1 MYIVYTNSSFIDIY
15 MKIDNPSYVKDRAKD
30 MLARGYMLDALHVT
44 PEERMTIT
52 GIGNKN
58 VNLITQQDVQDLTNI
73 QKKYSW
79 YDAVDKNAKY
89 LMTINNKFGE
99 DYIKTRQLDANDATT
114 MRQIKERYE
123 AFDYKNV
130 YVRTE
135 DRTFIDR
142 VRLIKPKKMK
152 PLFTKPKKTIK
163 KVIINNYDLVDNND
177 VATSDNNIFLYDEQN
192 IKKETKNENDIS
204 LLNNKHYRSKD
215 NCG

>member
-1 MYIVYTNSSFIDIY
+1 MNIN
-15 MKIDNPSYVKDRAKD
+15 NPSYVKDRAKD

-58 VNLITQQDVQDLTNI
+58 VNRITQQDVQDLTNI

-79 YDAVDKNAKY
+79 YDAVDKNTKY

-130 YVRTE
+130 YVNME
-135 DRTFIDR
+135 DRTFINR
-142 VRLIKPKKMK
+142 VRDIRPKKIKPKNIKK
-152 PLFTKPKKTIK
+152 PTVK